1 MNGRK
6 GLMQEDFTGIST
18 VIRMLADVEKKINLP
33 RDDVRILE
41 EKVVQLSEHIES
53 HILYSE
59 RAVEKAE
66 EAMCARLESMNEFR
80 AQLTEQSKQFVTY
93 DVYNSNH
100 KILEVKIE
108 GLQKIVWGGLAVVSF
123 VSFAIPV
130 LMHFF

>member
-1 MNGRK
+1 
-6 GLMQEDFTGIST
+6 MQEDLTGIST

-66 EAMCARLESMNEFR
+66 EAMCVRLESMNEFR
-80 AQLTEQSKQFVTY
+80 SQLTEQSKQFVTY

-100 KILEVKIE
+100 KTLEVKIE
-108 GLQKIVWGGLAVVSF
+108 ALQKIVWGGLAIVSF
-123 VSFAIPV
+123 ITFVIP
-130 LMHFF
+130 LLTHFL

>member
-1 MNGRK
+1 
-6 GLMQEDFTGIST
+6 MQEDFTGIST